1 MLCVWLQLGIVPVVQ
16 MESKGNYEAE
26 PQSHADGQAAG
37 PAIMEQLCC
46 SCRYSRDGAA
56 PDALRVAAAGVV
68 RAVAQA
74 GGAGLWANA
83 GAGYEDAVR
92 VCCTALGSSGRAVR
106 DAFAAALGDMA
117 AAAGSISA
125 QEAVSAHGLC
135 AALIMVHPVTQSSA
149 VGAHGQTHP
158 HPGGGESR
166 VLCALATMQTGLSM
180 LAAAHLSQCPQGDMC
195 GARST

>member
-1 MLCVWLQLGIVPVVQ
+1 MSQEAGPESPV
-16 MESKGNYEAE
+16 A
-26 PQSHADGQAAG
+26 GQAAET
-37 PAIMEQLCC
+37 AIVEQPCC
-46 SCRYSRDGAA
+46 PCRYSRDGAA

-92 VCCTALGSSGRAVR
+92 VCCTALGSSARAVR

-117 AAAGSISA
+117 AAAVSTSA

-135 AALIMVHPVTQSSA
+135 AALIHNAFSHTEQQ
-149 VGAHGQTHP
+149 HGET
-158 HPGGGESR
+158 
-166 VLCALATMQTGLSM
+166 
-180 LAAAHLSQCPQGDMC
+180 
-195 GARST
+195 